1 MFGGNVTGKVVAVDA
16 PKQIIQKWRIP
27 QFPEGHHGTLT
38 VNLAEGGDS
47 TKLELILSGVPSGDE
62 ETVEKNLEAYYIR
75 GLKSMG

>member
-1 MFGGNVTGKVVAVDA
+1 MTGKVVAVDA